1 MTTTVAFQL
10 SSPAFADGDTIPDT
24 YACKG
29 RNVSPPLVISGVPA
43 GTDSL
48 ALIMHD
54 PDAPHGDFLHWA
66 IWDINTDMDVLP
78 EDTAPDGAV
87 LGMNDF
93 GKLRYSGPCP
103 PSGTHHYLFDLYALD
118 APLGLNEG
126 APEEDIRQALAD
138 HAIAKTT
145 LTGTLSAS

>member
-1 MTTTVAFQL
+1 MATTVAFQL
-10 SSPAFADGDTIPDT
+10 SSPAFADGDTIPDRYT
-24 YACKG
+24 CKG
-29 RNVSPPLVISGVPA
+29 QNMSPPLIIEGVPA

-48 ALIMHD
+48 ALVLHD

-66 IWDINTDMDVLP
+66 VWDINIDMDELP
-78 EDTAPDGAV
+78 ENAVPDGTV

-93 GKLRYSGPCP
+93 GKLRYDGPCP
-103 PSGTHHYLFDLYALD
+103 PSGTHRYMFDLYALD
-118 APLGLNEG
+118 SPLGLSEG

-145 LTGTLSAS
+145 LSGTLSSD